1 MSVKLI
7 DNDAFY
13 GYRVRRTV
21 DGKLYQEYLTL
32 KKAGKR
38 MGAAAQ
44 KKVLNQ
50 AKARDLELETAQKKA
65 KESKKA
71 ERCFHDDGSVK
82 GISFLKKKEKSGNLT
97 PIFQVGIASEVDDK
111 IVCTSFSVNAHGL
124 EEAWLKAVEAYAH
137 HKKIKKGTKL
147 YKQLLAGMPKVD
159 LKGTGK
165 KKVAA
170 KKKATAK
177 KAAPKKKV
185 AAKKSAVKKAAVKK
199 TAVKKAAPKKKVAA
213 KKAAPKKA
221 AAKKK
226 VAAKKA
232 APKKAA
238 AKKKVAAKKAAPKK
252 KVAAKKA
259 TAKKAVA
266 KKKVVAKK
274 AAPKKKVAAKKAPA
288 KKKVAAKKAA
298 PKKKVAAK
306 KKK

>member
-38 MGAAAQ
+38 MGATAQ
-44 KKVLNQ
+44 KKVLSQ

-147 YKQLLAGMPKVD
+147 YKQLLAGMPKVN

-185 AAKKSAVKKAAVKK
+185 AAKKAPVKKAATKK
-199 TAVKKAAPKKKVAA
+199 KAVAKKAAPKKKVAA

-238 AKKKVAAKKAAPKK
+238 AKKAATKKAAPKK

-274 AAPKKKVAAKKAPA
+274 AAPKKKVAAKKAPT